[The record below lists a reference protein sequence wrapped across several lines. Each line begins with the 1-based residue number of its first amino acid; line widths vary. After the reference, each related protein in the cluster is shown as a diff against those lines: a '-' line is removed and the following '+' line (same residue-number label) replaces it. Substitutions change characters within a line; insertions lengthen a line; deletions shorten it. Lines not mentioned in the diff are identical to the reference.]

1 MKKLLLAVFACL
13 AFMSLAFAGAP
24 VNLNSANQ
32 AQLETVKGI
41 GPVKARAIIEYR
53 TRNGPFKSVDELEN
67 VSGFGKAS
75 VNKLRAEVTAGGA
88 KAADVKASDART
100 AGSKAADVKVDTKK
114 SGR

>member
-1 MKKLLLAVFACL
+1 MKKLLLAMLACL
-13 AFMSLAFAGAP
+13 AFMGLAFAGTP

-67 VSGFGKAS
+67 VTGFGKAS
-75 VNKLRAEVTAGGA
+75 VNKLRAEVTVGGA
-88 KAADVKASDART
+88 KAADVKASDARM
-100 AGSKAADVKVDTKK
+100 AGSKAADVKVDIKK